1 MQLSICKKKQ
11 RKKIMSNEKITIDD
25 FMKVDLR
32 IGKIIHAEEVEDSRK
47 MLKLK
52 IDIGSEE
59 RTIFAGIKKSYTPED
74 LINKLVVVIINL
86 MPREMKFGTS
96 DGMMLATSSQDEIII
111 IQPQKD
117 VVPGSKVS

>member
-1 MQLSICKKKQ
+1 M
-11 RKKIMSNEKITIDD
+11 
-25 FMKVDLR
+25 R
-32 IGKIIHAEEVEDSRK
+32 IGKIIQAEEVEDSRK
-47 MLKLK
+47 MLKLQ

-74 LINKLVVVIINL
+74 LIDKLVVVIINL

-96 DGMMLATSSQDEIII
+96 DGMMLATSNQDEIII
-111 IQPQKD
+111 IQPQKN

>member
-1 MQLSICKKKQ
+1 
-11 RKKIMSNEKITIDD
+11 MSNEKITIDD
-25 FMKVDLR
+25 FMKIDLR

-96 DGMMLATSSQDEIII
+96 DGMMLATSNQDEIII

>member
-1 MQLSICKKKQ
+1 M
-11 RKKIMSNEKITIDD
+11 MSNEKITIDD
-25 FMKVDLR
+25 FIKVDLR
-32 IGKIIHAEEVEDSRK
+32 IGKIIHVEEVEDSRK

>member
-1 MQLSICKKKQ
+1 
-11 RKKIMSNEKITIDD
+11 MSNEKITIDD
-25 FMKVDLR
+25 FMKIDLR